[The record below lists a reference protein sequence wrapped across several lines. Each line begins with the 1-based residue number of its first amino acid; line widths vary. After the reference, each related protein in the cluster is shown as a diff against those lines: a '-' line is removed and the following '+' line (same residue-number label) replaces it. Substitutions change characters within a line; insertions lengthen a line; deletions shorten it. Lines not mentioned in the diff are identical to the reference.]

1 MKQFAFVLTLVAC
14 TGLTAYA
21 QKGTAF
27 KLECDKLP
35 FEAIKGPS
43 RNIDKQCG
51 INGDLA
57 SNFSPVAKQ
66 NIAKNNFCAQG
77 KPIKIAFETFDQLQK
92 AAEDKNI
99 PFHKKGLPPNRAV
112 LKDLL
117 KIAGGKSLGEGVIV
131 TLEGFVIDA
140 RHSNSK
146 FFVDSNG
153 KPEDGE
159 NVNCNSGEIED
170 NDIHIELA
178 ASASLLAPKDRCQG
192 VTAEISPHF
201 RPLAWD
207 RFDVNAKTMA
217 AAHGIAELKGAKVRI
232 TGPLFFDASHA
243 PSTCAAP
250 VPGQPARRSI
260 WEIHPAYAI
269 DVFDAKTKKFVP
281 LDQWAKDK

>member
-1 MKQFAFVLTLVAC
+1 MKSLVLLVVLTVLPSLAAF
-14 TGLTAYA
+14 G
-21 QKGTAF
+21 QEGTAF
-27 KLECDKLP
+27 KLDCDKLP

-51 INGDLA
+51 INGDQA
-57 SNFSPVAKQ
+57 SNFSPFAKQ
-66 NIAKNNFCAQG
+66 NMAKNDFCAKG
-77 KPIKIAFETFDQLQK
+77 KPLNVTFETFDQLQK

-99 PFHKKGLPPNRAV
+99 PFHNKGLPPKRDV
-112 LKDLL
+112 LKDVL
-117 KIAGGKSLGEGVIV
+117 KIAGGKSLGEAVIV

-146 FFVDSNG
+146 FFESNG
-153 KPEDGE
+153 QPEHGE
-159 NVNCNSGEIED
+159 DVNCNSGEIED

-178 ASASLLAPKDRCQG
+178 ASASLLAAKDRCQG

-201 RPLAWD
+201 RPVAWD
-207 RFDVNAKTMA
+207 RFDVNEKTMA
-217 AAHGIAELKGAKVRI
+217 AAHGIPQLKGAKVRI

-243 PSTCAAP
+243 PSTCAKP
-250 VPGQPARRSI
+250 VDGQPARRSI

-269 DVFDAKTKKFVP
+269 DVFDTKTKKFVP

>member
-1 MKQFAFVLTLVAC
+1 MKYFAWRLTLLLLV
-14 TGLTAYA
+14 GLTAYA

-27 KLECDKLP
+27 NLECDKLP
-35 FEAIKGPS
+35 FEDIKGPN
-43 RNIDKQCG
+43 RTIDKQCG

-66 NIAKNNFCAQG
+66 NIAKNNFCAKG
-77 KPIKIAFETFDQLQK
+77 TPVKVTFETFDQLQK
-92 AAEDKNI
+92 AAEDKQI

-117 KIAGGKSLGEGVIV
+117 KITGGKSLGEGTIV
-131 TLEGFVIDA
+131 TLEAFVIDA

-146 FFVDSNG
+146 FFISNG

-159 NVNCNSGEIED
+159 SVNCDSGELED

-178 ASASLLAPKDRCQG
+178 ASGSLLGFKDRCQG

-201 RPLAWD
+201 RPVAWD

-217 AAHGIAELKGAKVRI
+217 AAHGIPQLKGAKVRI

-243 PSTCAAP
+243 PSTCANP
-250 VPGQPARRSI
+250 VVGQPARRSI

>member
-1 MKQFAFVLTLVAC
+1 MKQLALLLTLLLFA
-14 TGLTAYA
+14 GLTAAA
-21 QKGTAF
+21 QHGTPF

-35 FEAIKGPS
+35 FEEIKGPT
-43 RNIDKQCG
+43 RAIDKQCG

-66 NIAKNNFCAQG
+66 NIAKNNFCAKG
-77 KPIKIAFETFDQLQK
+77 TPVKVTFATFDQLQK
-92 AAEDKNI
+92 AAEAKQI
-99 PFHKKGLPPNRAV
+99 PFHKKGLPPNRTV

-117 KIAGGKSLGEGVIV
+117 KVAGGKSLGEGTIV
-131 TLEGFVIDA
+131 TLEAFVIDA

-146 FFVDSNG
+146 FFIDSNG

-159 NVNCNSGEIED
+159 NVNCNSGELAD

-178 ASASLLAPKDRCQG
+178 ESASLLGFKDRCQG

-201 RPLAWD
+201 RPVAWD
-207 RFDVNAKTMA
+207 RFDVNDKTMA
-217 AAHGIAELKGAKVRI
+217 AAHGIPQLKGAKVRI

-243 PSTCAAP
+243 PSTCAVP

-269 DVFDAKTKKFVP
+269 DVFDTKTKKFVP